1 MKTIYL
7 VRHGETNANLIKA
20 WQDANDELST
30 NGFKQA
36 ENLAVRV
43 QNIPIDLILTS
54 SMKRAVQTVD
64 IVSKKLDLPYIES
77 GLFIEVS
84 VPSSTVGTTYEEV
97 DGNRGFEYV
106 KARDNHSSD
115 PDYRFED
122 EETLRELTERIQAGL
137 NFLENLPNK
146 NILVV
151 THGTILRTIVSTV
164 MHQNLDVSPY
174 TIFTAGRRLETVNT
188 SITVLRKPDNGLWSI
203 FTYND
208 HAHFAE

>member
-20 WQDANDELST
+20 WQDANDDLST

-36 ENLAVRV
+36 ENLAKRV
-43 QNIPIDLILTS
+43 QNIPIDFILTS

-64 IVSKKLDLPYIES
+64 IVCKKLDLPYVES
-77 GLFIEVS
+77 ELFIEVS
-84 VPSSTVGTTYEEV
+84 VPSSTVGTIYEEV
-97 DGNRGFEYV
+97 VGNRGFEYV
-106 KARDNHSSD
+106 TARDNHSSD

-122 EETLRELTERIQAGL
+122 EETLRELTERIQTGL
-137 NFLENLPNK
+137 NFLENLPYK

-174 TIFTAGRRLETVNT
+174 TIFTSGRRLETVNT
-188 SITVLRKPDNGLWSI
+188 SITVLRKPDKGLWSI
-203 FTYND
+203 LTYND
-208 HAHFAE
+208 HAHFAD